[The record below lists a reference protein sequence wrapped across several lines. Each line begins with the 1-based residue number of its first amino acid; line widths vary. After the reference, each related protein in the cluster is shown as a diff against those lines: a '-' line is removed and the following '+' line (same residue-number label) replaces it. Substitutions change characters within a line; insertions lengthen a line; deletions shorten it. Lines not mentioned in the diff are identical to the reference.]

1 MGLATVIE
9 NEAHFQSEMANA
21 GTKLVVVDFTAT
33 WCPPCQR
40 IAPFFEQLPAKF
52 PRAVF
57 LKVDVDRCAETAGAQ
72 GISAMPTFIF
82 YRNRTRI
89 DRLQGADSA
98 TLENKVRQYYGTETE
113 EAGDEDNSVAG
124 HMDLVTFITKNECE
138 CLNEADDHPLAHALT
153 AGRGYLASD
162 CDAQLIINVS
172 FNQVVKLHSLKIK
185 APADKGPKF
194 VKLFINQPRTLDFEQ
209 ASRNVSVQDV
219 EFTPSDLEGKPVPLK
234 FVKFQTVQNI
244 QLFISDNQG
253 SGDVTQIDHLAF
265 YGSPISTTNM
275 GEFKRVAGKKG
286 ESH

>member
-9 NEAHFQSEMANA
+9 SEAHFQTEMANA

-57 LKVDVDRCAETAGAQ
+57 LKVDVGRCAETASAQ

-89 DRLQGADSA
+89 DQLQGADPG
-98 TLENKVRQYYGTETE
+98 TLETKVRQYYGTD
-113 EAGDEDNSVAG
+113 EAGDDDNTVAG
-124 HMDLVTFITKNECE
+124 HMDLATFITKSECE
-138 CLNEADDHPLAHALT
+138 CLNEADNHPLAHCLT
-153 AGRGYLASD
+153 SAGGYLASD
-162 CDAQLIINVS
+162 CDEQLIINIT
-172 FNQVVKLHSLKIK
+172 FNQLVKLHSLKIK
-185 APADKGPKF
+185 APSDKGPKS
-194 VKLFINQPRTLDFEQ
+194 VKVFINQPRTLDFDQ
-209 ASRNVSVQDV
+209 AAGNMSVQDLD
-219 EFTPSDLEGKPVPLK
+219 FTTSDLEGNPVPLK
-234 FVKFQTVQNI
+234 FVKFQSVQNI
-244 QLFISDNQG
+244 QLFIKDNQSG
-253 SGDVTQIDHLAF
+253 GDVTQIDHLAF

-275 GEFKRVAGKKG
+275 GEFKRIAGKKG

>member
-57 LKVDVDRCAETAGAQ
+57 LKVDVDRCAETASAQ

-82 YRNRTRI
+82 YKNRTRI
-89 DRLQGADSA
+89 DRLQGADPSS
-98 TLENKVRQYYGTETE
+98 LENKVRHYYGS
-113 EAGDEDNSVAG
+113 DESSEDDNAVAG
-124 HMDLVTFITKNECE
+124 HMDLATFIVKNECE

-153 AGRGYLASD
+153 SGGGHLASG
-162 CDAQLIINVS
+162 CDEQLIINIS
-172 FNQVVKLHSLKIK
+172 FNQVVKLHSLKMK
-185 APADKGPKF
+185 APSDMGPKV
-194 VKLFINQPRTLDFEQ
+194 VKIFINQPRTLDFDQ
-209 ASRNVSVQDV
+209 AAGNASVQ
-219 EFTPSDLEGKPVPLK
+219 ELELSPSDLEGNPIPLK
-234 FVKFQTVQNI
+234 FVKFQSVQNI
-244 QLFISDNQG
+244 QLFIKDNQ
-253 SGDVTQIDHLAF
+253 SGGEVTQIDHLAF

>member
-57 LKVDVDRCAETAGAQ
+57 LKVDVDRCAETASAQ

-89 DRLQGADSA
+89 DRLQGADVAS
-98 TLENKVRQYYGTETE
+98 LENKVRQYYGTEDT
-113 EAGDEDNSVAG
+113 GDDDNAVAG
-124 HMDLVTFITKNECE
+124 HMDLGTFIVKNECE
-138 CLNEADDHPLAHALT
+138 CLNEADDHPLAHSLT
-153 AGRGYLASD
+153 SGGGYLASD
-162 CDAQLIINVS
+162 CDEQLIINIS

-185 APADKGPKF
+185 GPSDKGPKF
-194 VKLFINQPRTLDFEQ
+194 VKIFINQPRTLDFDQ
-209 ASRNVSVQDV
+209 AAGNASIQDL
-219 EFTPSDLEGKPVPLK
+219 ELSPSDLEGNPIPVK
-234 FVKFQTVQNI
+234 FVKFQSVQNI
-244 QLFISDNQG
+244 QLFIKDNQAG
-253 SGDVTQIDHLAF
+253 GEVTQIDHLAF

>member
-1 MGLATVIE
+1 MGLATVID

-57 LKVDVDRCAETAGAQ
+57 LKVDVDRCAETASAQ

-89 DRLQGADSA
+89 DRLQGADVAS
-98 TLENKVRQYYGTETE
+98 LENKVRQYYGTED
-113 EAGDEDNSVAG
+113 AGDDDNTVAG
-124 HMDLVTFITKNECE
+124 HMDLGTFIVKNECE
-138 CLNEADDHPLAHALT
+138 CLNEADDHPLAHCLT
-153 AGRGYLASD
+153 SGGGYLESD
-162 CDAQLIINVS
+162 CDEQLIINIS

-185 APADKGPKF
+185 APSDKGPKF
-194 VKLFINQPRTLDFEQ
+194 VKVFINQPRTLDFDQ
-209 ASRNVSVQDV
+209 ASANASIQDL
-219 EFTPSDLEGKPVPLK
+219 ELSPSDLEGNPIPLK
-234 FVKFQTVQNI
+234 FVKFQSVQNI
-244 QLFISDNQG
+244 QLFIKDNQ
-253 SGDVTQIDHLAF
+253 SGGEVTQIDHLAF

>member
-57 LKVDVDRCAETAGAQ
+57 LKVDVDRCAETASAQ

-89 DRLQGADSA
+89 DRLQGADVAS
-98 TLENKVRQYYGTETE
+98 LENKVRQYYGNED
-113 EAGDEDNSVAG
+113 AGDDDNTVAG
-124 HMDLVTFITKNECE
+124 HMDLGTFIVKNECE
-138 CLNEADDHPLAHALT
+138 CLNEADDHPLAHCLT
-153 AGRGYLASD
+153 SGGGYLASD
-162 CDAQLIINVS
+162 CDEQLIINIS

-185 APADKGPKF
+185 APSDKGPKF
-194 VKLFINQPRTLDFEQ
+194 LKVFINQPRTLDFDQ
-209 ASRNVSVQDV
+209 AANNASIQDL
-219 EFTPSDLEGKPVPLK
+219 ELSPSDLEGNPIPLK
-234 FVKFQTVQNI
+234 FVKFQSVQNI
-244 QLFISDNQG
+244 QLFIKDNQ
-253 SGDVTQIDHLAF
+253 SGGEVTQIDHLAF

>member
-1 MGLATVIE
+1 MGLATIIE
-9 NEAHFQSEMANA
+9 NEAHFQSEMASA
-21 GTKLVVVDFTAT
+21 GAKLVVVDFTAT

-57 LKVDVDRCAETAGAQ
+57 LKVDVDRCAETASAQ

-89 DRLQGADSA
+89 DRLQGADTAS
-98 TLENKVRQYYGTETE
+98 LESKVRQYYGSDES
-113 EAGDEDNSVAG
+113 GDDENLVAG
-124 HMDLVTFITKNECE
+124 HMDLGTFIVKNECE

-153 AGRGYLASD
+153 AAGGYLQSD
-162 CDAQLIINVS
+162 CDEQLIINIT

-185 APADKGPKF
+185 GPADKGPKH
-194 VKLFINQPRTLDFEQ
+194 VKLFINQPRTIDFDQ
-209 ASRNVSVQDV
+209 ASSYVSVQDLDV
-219 EFTPSDLEGKPVPLK
+219 LPTELEGNPIPLK
-234 FVKFQTVQNI
+234 FVKFQAVQNI
-244 QLFISDNQG
+244 QLFIKDNQSNG
-253 SGDVTQIDHLAF
+253 EVTQIDHLAF
-265 YGSPISTTNM
+265 FGSPISTTNM

>member
-9 NEAHFQSEMANA
+9 NEAHFQTEMANA

-57 LKVDVDRCAETAGAQ
+57 LKVDVDRCAETASTQ

-82 YRNRTRI
+82 YKNRTRI
-89 DRLQGADSA
+89 DRLQGADPAS
-98 TLENKVRQYYGTETE
+98 LEAKVRQYYGTD
-113 EAGDEDNSVAG
+113 EAGDEDSAVAG
-124 HMDLVTFITKNECE
+124 HMDLATFITKSECE
-138 CLNEADDHPLAHALT
+138 CLNEADDHPLTHALHS
-153 AGRGYLASD
+153 GGGYLASD
-162 CDAQLIINVS
+162 CDEQLIINIT

-194 VKLFINQPRTLDFEQ
+194 LKLFINQPRTLDFDQ
-209 ASRNVSVQDV
+209 AAGNVPVQDL
-219 EFTPSDLEGKPVPLK
+219 ELSPSDLEGNPVPLK
-234 FVKFQTVQNI
+234 FVKFQNVQNI
-244 QLFISDNQG
+244 QIFIKDNQG
-253 SGDVTQIDHLAF
+253 GGDVTLIHHLAF
-265 YGSPISTTNM
+265 YGSPICTTNM